1 MKKLFKTHAK
11 LCIAVLAL
19 ALVTV
24 GGTLALMAV
33 SSNSV
38 MNNFAAASIDTE
50 IKEVLTDGNKQV
62 SIVNKTNSSDAYV
75 RARIMV
81 SGINPD
87 QVLIKSTVAEA
98 EAAAARETGK
108 DSVYLVMGEGYGVT
122 PWNWKKDDSKD
133 SYSDAYYYYLD
144 VLKAGQEST
153 KLLEKVVLGKDLRED
168 EGFLENFTVTIYHES
183 VLAISQPAEITL
195 DVVRNAFDAAAP
207 AATPAPTPES

>member
-1 MKKLFKTHAK
+1 MKKFFKTHVK

-38 MNNFAAASIDTE
+38 INSFTAASIDTE
-50 IKEVLTDGNKQV
+50 IKEVLTDGKKQV

-81 SGINPD
+81 SGVNPD

-98 EAAAARETGK
+98 DAAAASETGK
-108 DSVYLVMGEGYGVT
+108 DSVYLVMGQGYEAT
-122 PWNWKKDDSKD
+122 PWNWEKDGSEE
-133 SYSDAYYYYLD
+133 SYSDDYYYYLD
-144 VLKAGQEST
+144 VLEAGEEST
-153 KLLEKVVLGKDLRED
+153 KLLEKVVLGMALQGD

-183 VLAISQPAEITL
+183 VLAIEQPEEGEKPALEMVKRAFT
-195 DVVRNAFDAAAP
+195 NAV
-207 AATPAPTPES
+207 PTTNPGT

>member
-1 MKKLFKTHAK
+1 MKKFFKTHAK

-38 MNNFAAASIDTE
+38 INSFTAASIDTE

-62 SIVNKTNSSDAYV
+62 SIVNKADSSDAYV

-81 SGINPD
+81 SGIDPS
-87 QVLIKSTVAEA
+87 QVLIKRTAAEA
-98 EAAAARETGK
+98 ETAAVSETGK
-108 DSVYLVMGEGYGVT
+108 DSVYLVMGQDYDAMS
-122 PWNWKKDDSKD
+122 WNWEKDGSEE

-144 VLKAGQEST
+144 VLEADEEST
-153 KLLEKVVLGKDLRED
+153 KLLEKVVLGKALQGD

-183 VLAISQPAEITL
+183 VLAIEQPGEGEKPALEMVKRAFT
-195 DVVRNAFDAAAP
+195 NAVP
-207 AATPAPTPES
+207 TATPDT